1 MTRFGSVLQTQWDW
15 RAAGNFM
22 FGGTGGALILMIGL
36 THSSQMP
43 AILVSLSAL
52 ALLGLGLGCVWLEIG
67 RPWRFINVAFHPQT
81 SWMTREA
88 LVAMLLFACAL
99 AAIALQQI
107 TLLAI
112 AGLLGLLFLYCQGRI
127 LLASKGIP
135 AWRESAVAPLIM
147 TTGLAEGTA
156 ICGTLL
162 VAVNAG
168 TSWTAEL
175 LAVLLVVRGWAW
187 VNYNKALV
195 ATGAPKAA
203 LHALAAINKTFISV
217 GTLLP
222 LALSAI
228 YLFTGESIALVAA
241 AIPAV
246 LSGWQMKFTII
257 TRAAQVQGYSM
268 GKLKRGRP
276 VMKPPVRRAGDP
288 WRN

>member
-15 RAAGNFM
+15 RAANNFM
-22 FGGTGGALILMIGL
+22 FGGAGGALILMIGL

-43 AILVSLSAL
+43 SILLSFTAL
-52 ALLGLGLGCVWLEIG
+52 ALLGIGLGSVWLEIG
-67 RPWRFINVAFHPQT
+67 RPWRFFNVAFHPQT
-81 SWMTREA
+81 SWMTREG

-107 TLLAI
+107 TLLAV

-135 AWRESAVAPLIM
+135 AWRERTVAPLIL
-147 TTGLAEGTA
+147 TTGLAEGSA

-162 VAVNAG
+162 IAVGAG
-168 TSWTAEL
+168 TSWTGEL
-175 LAVLLVVRGWAW
+175 LAVLLLVRGWAW

-195 ATGAPKAA
+195 ASGAPRAA
-203 LHALAAINKTFISV
+203 LQALAAIHKPFLYV
-217 GTLLP
+217 GTVLP

-228 YLFTGESIALVAA
+228 YLFTGEPIALVAA

-268 GKLKRGRP
+268 GKLKKGRP
-276 VMKPPVRRAGDP
+276 LMKPPVRRAGDP
-288 WRN
+288 WQ